1 MHAISAPSRRT
12 RRLPGAVA
20 RGGPLWHVGDV
31 TDQAAPTLAPR
42 DWSAEPADVLL
53 ADGTVAVI
61 RSLREDDRDAVL
73 GLHESVSV
81 DTLRLR
87 FFSPSREAGRLY
99 VDHLFAPDNT
109 ASAALV
115 ALVRGR
121 VAGLATAELLSP
133 GTAEVAFLVADEDR
147 GRGLGS
153 LLLEHLAALGRRH
166 GVSRFEAEVLGDNYG
181 MLRVFRAAGFGATRR
196 TVAGRGGG
204 RAAHRRL
211 PRGGRGGRPA
221 GVARRR
227 PVAPAAAAPGERRRG
242 RRTPLRGRLRARR
255 ARRDPQLGLRR
266 RRCTWC
272 TPRPTSIDGLPTVRS
287 LADLDGPVDLVVVAV
302 PADGVADVLRDAA
315 ANGAGRRGRHLVGL
329 LRQRERRASPRAA
342 HPGPRAQPPPGRP
355 QLAGR
360 AGQRRR
366 PQRDAPPRRARGGR
380 PRRRL
385 PVGRH
390 GLRAARPRPRRRAS
404 GCRPSSR
411 SATRSTC
418 RATTCS
424 RPGWTTTA
432 VAAGALYLES
442 FGNALKFARTARRFA
457 EQKPLLA
464 VVGRPLAGPAGP
476 DRLLDRRR
484 RRRRA
489 ARPVG
494 GDRLPDR
501 RRADRDRAAARAAAA
516 AGRAPGVHR
525 LQHRRRGRP
534 HDRPCRRPGHG
545 RRADVVRPE
554 RRPARGRAGR
564 GRRPQPGRPRSR
576 RHARPSSPPRC
587 APCSTRAR
595 PTPSW

>member
-1 MHAISAPSRRT
+1 M
-12 RRLPGAVA
+12 A

-196 TVAGRGGG
+196 TVAGEVEVELRTDASREAVEAADQREW
-204 RAAHRRL
+204 RAAARSLRPLLHPASVAVVGVRRSA
-211 PRGGRGGRPA
+211 GGFGHGVLDAIRSSAYA
-221 GVARRR
+221 GAVHVVHPEAD
-227 PVAPAAAAPGERRRG
+227 V
-242 RRTPLRGRLRARR
+242 
-255 ARRDPQLGLRR
+255 
-266 RRCTWC
+266 
-272 TPRPTSIDGLPTVRS
+272 IDGLPTVRS

-315 ANGAGRRGRHLVGL
+315 ANGAGAAVVISSGFSGNGSDERRHELLALARAHSLRLVGPNSQGVLANGAGLNATL
-329 LRQRERRASPRAA
+329 LHDVPEVGGLAVASQSGGMGFALLDLARDVGLGVQAFVSLGDKVDVSSNDLLAA
-342 HPGPRAQPPPGRP
+342 WMDDDVG
-355 QLAGR
+355 
-360 AGQRRR
+360 
-366 PQRDAPPRRARGGR
+366 RGGR
-380 PRRRL
+380 ALPRVVRQ
-385 PVGRH
+385 
-390 GLRAARPRPRRRAS
+390 RAQVRPHRSPLRRAE
-404 GCRPSSR
+404 
-411 SATRSTC
+411 A
-418 RATTCS
+418 
-424 RPGWTTTA
+424 
-432 VAAGALYLES
+432 AAGR
-442 FGNALKFARTARRFA
+442 G
-457 EQKPLLA
+457 
-464 VVGRPLAGPAGP
+464 GRPLAGAAGP
-476 DRLLDRRR
+476 VRLLDRRR

-494 GDRLPDR
+494 GDRLPHR
-501 RRADRDRAAARAAAA
+501 RRADRDRAAPRAAAA

-534 HDRPCRRPGHG
+534 HDRPRRRPGHG

-554 RRPARGRAGR
+554 RAPCARPCRARSTSATRWTSAPTS
-564 GRRPQPGRPRSR
+564 RP
-576 RHARPSSPPRC
+576 PSSPPRC